1 MSHQLKLNSK
11 NFSTQLELDKNV
23 LLEANA
29 KLERNE
35 VGLKVQ
41 GKRLEEK
48 RKAGR
53 FGTMWIIGAVGAVG
67 VAWVMMFLL
76 IKVS

>member
-1 MSHQLKLNSK
+1 M
-11 NFSTQLELDKNV
+11 
-23 LLEANA
+23 